1 MAGKEVDE
9 NALASFSDKA
19 DIYKVAGMDGGMEAL
34 AAFVYNNMP
43 PDKSEVKLSTV
54 EKQEQ
59 RVCNTLFNKYRFVR
73 VKGIG
78 QTGKIYYQ
86 PINSNSDEPL
96 IFRPLTLLQRDTMI
110 KEVYNKAYK
119 RKPSAQS
126 VKRFGETL
134 ESWVDDE
141 RERLNDRIIMV
152 TKELYWD
159 YDEQD
164 FTDIPAE
171 EGCFRALFDSRQT
184 DDITVNAKDVS
195 GAFING
201 IYKKAYNHLV
211 KHKGQI
217 VPDECL
223 EEGQVNEFSFPLD
236 NEVLMAFWVWA
247 NEDLDTFNDL
257 LKAVAVNFFKVKPKG
272 AFILIG
278 KTRNGK
284 SSFIKMLH
292 TLFGSNNTSEV
303 TLAQLDDPHVNM
315 TLLSTMLNA
324 PDEEEEGK
332 SKEVLKAQSR
342 FKMMATH
349 KSILLP
355 VYYSQEPQPVPT
367 DFMSYHAMNDIPQWQ
382 GNGAEACLK
391 RSIIIMFE
399 NDLSKMDNNGVDFE
413 KETYT
418 GTFFSYLLGIALA
431 IAKYYS
437 DKPLTFSDTQAA
449 KKEVVVSEVD
459 NMSVYIGR
467 FFHWFPGGY
476 STVNLVWEDYKMWCD
491 ERGYRWSPKQ
501 AFSSKM
507 KIYGG
512 KHSRLSIGT
521 DGEAINIVRFKQGGA
536 VFYKEARITKLY
548 NYTIDEITCGE
559 PQSTQNRNAR
569 KPRSVIGWLDAE
581 NPGET
586 DEEE

>member
-1 MAGKEVDE
+1 MGSKEVDE
-9 NALASFSDKA
+9 TALTTFADKEGIYKLAS
-19 DIYKVAGMDGGMEAL
+19 MEGGIEAL
-34 AAFVYNNMP
+34 KAFVYSNTP
-43 PDKSEVKLSTV
+43 PDRNETKLSTV

-59 RVCNTLFNKYRFVR
+59 RVCGSLFHENRFVR

-78 QTGKIYYQ
+78 PTGKIYYQ
-86 PINSNSDEPL
+86 PNNTDSR
-96 IFRPLTLLQRDTMI
+96 IFKPLTELDRDTMV
-110 KEVYNKAYK
+110 KRMYNKVYN
-119 RKPSAQS
+119 RKPSAPNS
-126 VKRFGETL
+126 KRFGDTL
-134 ESWVDDE
+134 ESWVDEE
-141 RERLNDRIIMV
+141 REGINNRVIMV
-152 TKELYWD
+152 AEGLYWD
-159 YDEQD
+159 LDSQEFIDYPGD
-164 FTDIPAE
+164 
-171 EGCFRALFDSRQT
+171 EGCFRMLFDSRPS
-184 DDITVNAKDVS
+184 DDIRVDINQVG
-195 GAFING
+195 GAFIKG
-201 IYKKAYNHLV
+201 ICSNAYAHLV
-211 KHKGQI
+211 KHDGKI
-217 VPDECL
+217 VPAECL
-223 EEGQVNEFSFPLD
+223 DDGEKDKFEFSLD
-236 NEVLMAFWVWA
+236 NPTLRAFWVWA

-292 TLFGSNNTSEV
+292 TLFGTNNTSEV

-332 SKEVLKAQSR
+332 SQEVLKAQSR

-399 NDLSKMDNNGVDFE
+399 NDLSKMDNNGKDFE
-413 KETYT
+413 KETYDEL
-418 GTFFSYLLGIALA
+418 FFGYLLGVVLA
-431 IAKYYS
+431 ISRYYS
-437 DKPLTFSDTQAA
+437 DRKLEFSDTQAE
-449 KKEVVVSEVD
+449 KKELVVSEVD

-467 FFHWFPGGY
+467 LLHWFPGGY

-491 ERGYRWSPKQ
+491 ERGYRWSQKQ
-501 AFSSKM
+501 AFSAKM

-512 KHSRLSIGT
+512 KHSSLTLFDS
-521 DGEAINIVRFKQGGA
+521 DESINIVRLKKGGD
-536 VFYKEARITKLY
+536 VFYGEAKVNKLY
-548 NYTIDEITCGE
+548 GHTINDIICGE
-559 PQSTQNRNAR
+559 EQSVNNKNAR
-569 KPRSVIGWLDAE
+569 KPRSVIGWLDTE
-581 NPGET
+581 HPGEV
-586 DEEE
+586 D